1 MKSRL
6 WRNAD
11 FARLQSMPPLEG
23 ASREGGMNIRRR
35 SCLKFFMVCCF
46 ILFPFRG
53 FSQPLSAAVLR
64 VAAAADLKF
73 ALDEIIQEY
82 QRQHPGIK
90 IEPSYGS
97 SGNFVAQITN
107 QAPFDLFLSANL
119 EFAGKIIQMGLAVP
133 GSDFAY
139 ARGRIV
145 LWAPFTSPFGSTV
158 PRLEWLKDPRLK
170 HLAIANPRHAP
181 YGMAA
186 EAALR
191 NLGCYDIVASKLVY
205 GENVAQALQF
215 VQSGMAEA
223 GIVALALVLAPATRG
238 SSQYWEIPQNLYPR
252 MDQGGVILKSSQNVD
267 EAWMF
272 RQFLLDSRAR
282 DILKRY
288 GFALP
293 GE

>member
-1 MKSRL
+1 
-6 WRNAD
+6 
-11 FARLQSMPPLEG
+11 
-23 ASREGGMNIRRR
+23 MNIRQRL
-35 SCLKFFMVCCF
+35 CLEFCIVCCF
-46 ILFPFRG
+46 IFFPFCG
-53 FSQPLSAAVLR
+53 FSHPLSAAVLHI
-64 VAAAADLKF
+64 AAAADLKY
-73 ALDEIIQEY
+73 ALDEIIQQY

-97 SGNFVAQITN
+97 SGNFVAQIAN

-119 EFAGKIIQMGLAVP
+119 GFVGKITQQGLAAP
-133 GSDFAY
+133 GSDFTY
-139 ARGRIV
+139 ARGRII
-145 LWAPFTSPFGSTV
+145 LWASSSSPFGSAV
-158 PRLEWLKDPRLK
+158 PGPEWLKDRRLK

-191 NLGCYDIVASKLVY
+191 NLGCYSSAASKLVY

-223 GIVALALVLAPATRG
+223 GIVALSLVLAPATRG
-238 SSQYWEIPQNLYPR
+238 SGQYWEIPQNLYPR
-252 MDQGGVILKSSQNVD
+252 MDQGGVILKSSQNAD
-267 EAWMF
+267 EAWKF
-272 RQFLLDSRAR
+272 RQFLLDARAR
-282 DILKRY
+282 DILKKY